1 MLKKVLV
8 ILALSIVSIY
18 YLCLVFVSTDGDKNF
33 TSIAILQIVGVYAV
47 IIPALFSNNTEVDSK
62 RSEHNTENTE
72 INQNTI

>member
-8 ILALSIVSIY
+8 ILALLIVSIY

>member
-8 ILALSIVSIY
+8 ILALSIASIY
-18 YLCLVFVSTDGDKNF
+18 FLCLVFVSTDGDKNF
-33 TSIAILQIVGVYAV
+33 TFTAVLEIIGAYAV

-72 INQNTI
+72 IKQNTI

>member
-1 MLKKVLV
+1 MLKKILV
-8 ILALSIVSIY
+8 ILILSIVSIY
-18 YLCLVFVSTDGDKNF
+18 FLYSVFVNTDGDKNF
-33 TSIAILQIVGVYAV
+33 TFTAVLMIIGAYAV